1 MYPINL
7 TTCTA
12 RDVIQRSVTCHPSLF
27 SEALRDLAS
36 VHGTYA
42 GQTSDA
48 LAAQSARNLQRACQQ
63 AAHHI
68 EHDADANAPELI
80 CDDFNMRI
88 VAFTE
93 ACRLQCIPYSS
104 RIAIIERV

>member
-1 MYPINL
+1 MYPIDL
-7 TTCTA
+7 SKCTA

-42 GQTSDA
+42 GKTSDVM
-48 LAAQSARNLQRACQQ
+48 AAKSARNLQRACQQ
-63 AAHHI
+63 AAHLI
-68 EHDADANAPELI
+68 EHDADADAPERI
-80 CDDFNMRI
+80 CEDFNMRI

-93 ACRLQCIPYSS
+93 ACRLQCIPYAS